1 VGAADDPRR
10 LAHRGVQ
17 GAHGLL
23 AQALYASTDN
33 NRPSAHVYATGDHEL
48 RGPVAI
54 PVGAWTHLATT
65 YNGSTLTLF
74 VNGVSVATQAATG
87 SIASNTGPLRIG
99 GNAIWGEYF
108 NGLIDEVRV
117 YSRAL
122 SASEIQGDM
131 DRSVT
136 PDTSAPT
143 ITGRTPANG
152 AGGINVGS
160 AATATFSE
168 PVRASTV
175 TASTFTLSEQGGPAV
190 AVTVSY
196 DAPTSTA
203 TLRPQS
209 ALRYGVTYQVT
220 IEGGPGGV
228 TDLAGNPLAAD
239 STWTFTTEATPP
251 QILILTAASNP
262 FGAYAAEILR
272 NEGLNA
278 FTTID
283 ASLISPTFLSG
294 FDVVLLADTALT
306 GAQVATLSGW
316 VNAGGN
322 LIALRPDKQLA
333 GLLGLNDADSTLANA
348 YLKVETSTA
357 PGAGIVGSTIQY
369 HGTADRY
376 TLNGAQAIATLY
388 SSATTATANPAVTL
402 RAIGSNGG
410 EAAAFTFDLARSV
423 VYTRQGNPA
432 WAGQK
437 RDGVLAVR
445 PDDMFYGAKVGDI
458 QPDWLDTSRIAI
470 PQADEQQRLLLN
482 LITRMERDKLPLPHF
497 WYLPRGKKAAV
508 VMSGD
513 DHSPGQSVGG
523 TASHFERYKTLSPA
537 GCVVADWT
545 CVRSTSYVY
554 PTATVTNAQAASY
567 VSQGFE
573 VALHPQVG
581 SCPAT
586 VPTPAE
592 LAAAFDTQLQ
602 QWAARYTSVPSPI
615 SSRTHC
621 VEWPDWVSE
630 AKIELARGIRMDA
643 NYYHFPSAWI
653 GAKPGFLNGGGFPMR
668 FADLDGSLIDV
679 YQENTTMTDESG
691 QTIPTTVDALL
702 DNAVGPNGY
711 YGAFGANMHTD
722 NPAPHAGAEA
732 IVASAQARGVPVI
745 SYKQLLTWV
754 DGRNSSTIRGLSW
767 SAGALDFVTT
777 VGPGANGLQTLL
789 PTQGPSGT
797 LSALSCGGSPKP
809 YTVQTIKGVA
819 YAMFD
824 TVNRGCR
831 A

>member
-630 AKIELARGIRMDA
+630 AKIESPAASGWTRTTTTSRQPGSA
-643 NYYHFPSAWI
+643 PSRA
-653 GAKPGFLNGGGFPMR
+653 
-668 FADLDGSLIDV
+668 
-679 YQENTTMTDESG
+679 
-691 QTIPTTVDALL
+691 
-702 DNAVGPNGY
+702 
-711 YGAFGANMHTD
+711 
-722 NPAPHAGAEA
+722 
-732 IVASAQARGVPVI
+732 
-745 SYKQLLTWV
+745 
-754 DGRNSSTIRGLSW
+754 SSTAAASRCAS
-767 SAGALDFVTT
+767 
-777 VGPGANGLQTLL
+777 
-789 PTQGPSGT
+789 PTST
-797 LSALSCGGSPKP
+797 A
-809 YTVQTIKGVA
+809 A
-819 YAMFD
+819 
-824 TVNRGCR
+824 
-831 A
+831 

>member
-1 VGAADDPRR
+1 
-10 LAHRGVQ
+10 
-17 GAHGLL
+17 
-23 AQALYASTDN
+23 
-33 NRPSAHVYATGDHEL
+33 
-48 RGPVAI
+48 VAI

-294 FDVVLLADTALT
+294 FDVVLLADT
-306 GAQVATLSGW
+306 G
-316 VNAGGN
+316 
-322 LIALRPDKQLA
+322 
-333 GLLGLNDADSTLANA
+333 
-348 YLKVETSTA
+348 
-357 PGAGIVGSTIQY
+357 
-369 HGTADRY
+369 
-376 TLNGAQAIATLY
+376 
-388 SSATTATANPAVTL
+388 
-402 RAIGSNGG
+402 
-410 EAAAFTFDLARSV
+410 
-423 VYTRQGNPA
+423 
-432 WAGQK
+432 
-437 RDGVLAVR
+437 
-445 PDDMFYGAKVGDI
+445 
-458 QPDWLDTSRIAI
+458 
-470 PQADEQQRLLLN
+470 
-482 LITRMERDKLPLPHF
+482 
-497 WYLPRGKKAAV
+497 
-508 VMSGD
+508 
-513 DHSPGQSVGG
+513 
-523 TASHFERYKTLSPA
+523 
-537 GCVVADWT
+537 
-545 CVRSTSYVY
+545 
-554 PTATVTNAQAASY
+554 
-567 VSQGFE
+567 
-573 VALHPQVG
+573 
-581 SCPAT
+581 
-586 VPTPAE
+586 
-592 LAAAFDTQLQ
+592 
-602 QWAARYTSVPSPI
+602 
-615 SSRTHC
+615 
-621 VEWPDWVSE
+621 
-630 AKIELARGIRMDA
+630 
-643 NYYHFPSAWI
+643 
-653 GAKPGFLNGGGFPMR
+653 
-668 FADLDGSLIDV
+668 
-679 YQENTTMTDESG
+679 
-691 QTIPTTVDALL
+691 
-702 DNAVGPNGY
+702 
-711 YGAFGANMHTD
+711 
-722 NPAPHAGAEA
+722 
-732 IVASAQARGVPVI
+732 
-745 SYKQLLTWV
+745 
-754 DGRNSSTIRGLSW
+754 
-767 SAGALDFVTT
+767 
-777 VGPGANGLQTLL
+777 
-789 PTQGPSGT
+789 
-797 LSALSCGGSPKP
+797 
-809 YTVQTIKGVA
+809 
-819 YAMFD
+819 
-824 TVNRGCR
+824 
-831 A
+831 